1 MASTLFSTRTNLI
14 RRLTL
19 FVTWLLVTVGSQI
32 PQVVAQP
39 KPRTSRIVGYYT
51 SWSVYARKFEVSQI
65 RAAKLTHINYAF
77 ANISPKGECVLGD
90 PWADVQKAYPGDRTT
105 DLVKG
110 NFGQLARLKR
120 KHPHLKTL
128 ISIGGWTWSGRF
140 SDVAL
145 TPKSRQ
151 HFAGSCVAF
160 MKRYGFDGIDID
172 WEYPVS
178 GGKAGNR
185 SRPEDKQNLTHLLA
199 ELRQQLDTQG
209 KQDRRHYLLT
219 IAAPASPEKSVNL
232 EVAGLAKHLDWINVM
247 AYDYNGSWSERTGFN
262 APLHSSS
269 NDNQLNCATTV
280 QTYLKAGLPRD
291 KLVVGVPFYGR
302 SWKGVTPEQHGLH
315 QPHQGAA
322 KGSWE
327 PGSIDYKDLQK
338 NYVGLYTRHWHADAK
353 VPWLYDNTSKTMVSY
368 DDVDSISDKARFVA
382 KQRLGGIMIWELSQ
396 DTADKQSL
404 LNVISDTLGREVE
417 DNK

>member
-1 MASTLFSTRTNLI
+1 MIL
-14 RRLTL
+14 
-19 FVTWLLVTVGSQI
+19 
-32 PQVVAQP
+32 VVALLPTIVGPFVNQAAAQP
-39 KPRTSRIVGYYT
+39 RQHSGRIVGYYT
-51 SWSVYARKFEVSQI
+51 GWSVYDRKFEVAQI

-90 PWADVQKAYPGDRTT
+90 PWADVQKAYVGDRTT
-105 DLVKG
+105 DAIKG

-178 GGKAGNR
+178 GGKVGIRN
-185 SRPEDKQNLTHLLA
+185 RPEDKQNLTLLLA
-199 ELRQQLDTQG
+199 DLRQQLDTQG

-247 AYDYNGSWSERTGFN
+247 AYDYNGAWSERTGFN
-262 APLHSSS
+262 ASLHSSS
-269 NDNQLNCATTV
+269 NDNRLNCAATI
-280 QTYLKAGLPRD
+280 QAYLRAGAPRD
-291 KLVVGVPFYGR
+291 KLVLGVPFYGR
-302 SWKGVTPEQHGLH
+302 GWKGVAPEQNGLH

-327 PGSIDYKDLQK
+327 SGSIDYKDLQK
-338 NYVGLYTRHWHADAK
+338 NYVGQFTRHWHAKAK
-353 VPWLYDNTSKTMVSY
+353 APWLYDATRKTMVSY
-368 DDVDSISDKARFVA
+368 DDVESITDKAQFVN

-396 DTADKQSL
+396 DTTDEQSL
-404 LNVISDTLGREVE
+404 LNAIHKANGREAA
-417 DNK
+417 NRN